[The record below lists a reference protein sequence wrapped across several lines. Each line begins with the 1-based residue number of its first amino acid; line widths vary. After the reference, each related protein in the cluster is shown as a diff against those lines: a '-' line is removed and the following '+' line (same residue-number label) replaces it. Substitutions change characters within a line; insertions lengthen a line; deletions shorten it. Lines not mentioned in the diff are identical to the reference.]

1 MNKLIAQIKS
11 LSGLIT
17 AVVVIV
23 STTLAVTRSAN
34 KRGEAQSANFERVFD
49 SIAEV
54 KDMVSY
60 DNEKIIQVSGDVQ
73 SMQGTLKNFEGE
85 HKRQGEQINTI
96 VWGLKN
102 LDRFTP
108 DDFEDIIDEMLKKQY
123 VDSIN
128 AVMRSYKGEVVFEIV
143 E

>member
-1 MNKLIAQIKS
+1 MKIILNIAKYIGAIATIAGAALWFDARFDAQVDNNKD
-11 LSGLIT
+11 
-17 AVVVIV
+17 
-23 STTLAVTRSAN
+23 
-34 KRGEAQSANFERVFD
+34 VFD

-54 KDMVSY
+54 KMMVLNTNEQNSALLY
-60 DNEKIIQVSGDVQ
+60 DVEGMDN
-73 SMQGTLKNFEGE
+73 TLLEFERE